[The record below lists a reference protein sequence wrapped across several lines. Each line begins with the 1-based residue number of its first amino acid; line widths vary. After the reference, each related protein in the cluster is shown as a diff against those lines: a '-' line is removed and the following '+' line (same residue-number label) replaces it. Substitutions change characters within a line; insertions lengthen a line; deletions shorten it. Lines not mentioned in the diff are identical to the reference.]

1 MKKNKVRNLL
11 ILFIMVI
18 CIGITNVNAVELAVG
33 QKYDKS
39 WIPGLTNGQD
49 NWGNNKILAYGVS
62 IDNSVISRL
71 SVIPYEISG
80 NNNKMLGYCI
90 DPHLQ
95 STNPYKVDYILGASK
110 DKKTNAIGLGV
121 LEIMKHGYSRIQGA
135 PTIST
140 SLNNSDFYVATSIAV
155 RAFALGVGDQ
165 GKGSATNSELKAIAS
180 AHVKAGIDW
189 LNETEYKSLF
199 SGSTKYSWYDEKYS
213 FKFKSENNGKE
224 IERVARDLFNIG
236 LKKAAEA
243 LKGDVTTATIEKSA
257 ISNKDNVFTATLNYK
272 NFDASKGEIK
282 NFKLI
287 CTNCAQNGIK
297 LGTLRVNG
305 ENVNPNK
312 NYLSGSNGKI
322 KLSFEAIMDSETC
335 KKAEFKITYEFN
347 DPSLEYIGAH
357 LIPGTTNSQNF
368 YVIEKNDSN
377 GGLNDEI
384 TGKIDTCKNNTACK
398 TELET
403 PICSEDE
410 DDAIAT
416 VKGPDKIKTCVLD
429 NEDDAGNSYQ
439 FTTAAGG
446 VSNSYC
452 NVFCKED
459 YAQIKMNPIIKAVKC
474 GGYFKLTSHVEG
486 TKTCYTGGN
495 TADKSINKAQ
505 FIKDIIKAQEDMIT
519 NLNTYNN
526 YKAALANV
534 GTTSN
539 NCKSCCGGGT
549 YTNAITPKDYL
560 TDSEGKTVVDANG
573 NPIKTD
579 KTYTEYYIT
588 SKNNN
593 TGEIKISSRTTNHV
607 TESNNGTSGTCTTCE
622 ENDKTCVPTC
632 DTGCSSGSVS
642 DLKKSL
648 SETMKDA
655 LEAYNKAYGAF
666 QKALSDY
673 NACTTGWINSFL
685 FEQKLRYYYDENHG
699 KDNENYTPYYD
710 LISKDEYKDL
720 QYLEKDGNE
729 EVKTTITIC
738 TGNTDEQYGCLQKD
752 KYEFS
757 FSSEES
763 LSVSN
768 DVFKGMNYTICDTV
782 NGCNNVSKL
791 TSQATFVK
799 KEVEKKQDYV
809 TPTAFYQIA
818 ANGKITVN
826 GDYTGNKVQLEAL
839 LNGLPV
845 STSTVG
851 GGVFRL
857 MIEDLGE
864 FYDEKEGTGRLID
877 FNGDREEN
885 SIAYNNGANTFDG
898 NYTCRYESPCKPKDC
913 PNCTFECIGDS
924 CEWKQCTGESCEVA
938 CNGCIINLDE
948 LNIIHKTISTTNF
961 HAANRTFGYNWITTS
976 NLESLKLLNKKAEKT
991 ISEIED
997 VNEMVYDKTGDDSE
1011 LAFSIKMTPDV
1022 INTIKEYNKKH
1033 TKDGGYINDSLTCY
1047 DATIDGKTYKNIYCY
1062 SDLIDEL
1069 VDKYDDAIT
1078 ANNRLENNESKRK
1091 SETESSGYWT
1101 LWSGYVYNESVLG
1114 GPSWK

>member
-1 MKKNKVRNLL
+1 MKMKRLRNLL

-18 CIGITNVNAVELAVG
+18 CIGITKVNAAELAVG

-39 WIPGLTNGQD
+39 WISGLTNGRD
-49 NWGNNKILAYGVS
+49 NLGNNKILAYGVS

-121 LEIMKHGYSRIQGA
+121 LEIMKYGYSRIEGA

-140 SLNNSDFYVATSIAV
+140 SLNNSEFYVATSIAV

-189 LNETEYKSLF
+189 LNETEYKSVF
-199 SGSTKYSWYDEKYS
+199 SSSTKYSWYDEKYS
-213 FKFKSENNGKE
+213 FNFKSENNGKE
-224 IERVARDLFNIG
+224 IERVAKELFNIG
-236 LKKAAEA
+236 LAKAAES
-243 LKGDVTTATIEKSA
+243 LKGDATTATIEKSA
-257 ISNKDNVFTATLNYK
+257 ISNKNNVYSVTLNYK

-282 NFKLI
+282 NFKLV
-287 CTNCAQNGIK
+287 CANCAQNGISI
-297 LGTLRVNG
+297 GTLKVNE
-305 ENVNPNK
+305 ENVNFNK

-322 KLSFEAIMDSETC
+322 DLSFEATMNSEIC

-347 DPSLEYIGAH
+347 DPSLEFVGAH

-368 YVIEKNDSN
+368 YVTEKND
-377 GGLNDEI
+377 GGLKDEI
-384 TGKIDTCKNNTACK
+384 TGKIDTCKNNACK
-398 TELET
+398 TELQT
-403 PICSEDE
+403 PICSENE
-410 DDAIAT
+410 DDAIA
-416 VKGPDKIKTCVLD
+416 VIKGPDKIKTCVLD
-429 NEDDAGNSYQ
+429 NEDDAGNTYQ
-439 FTTAAGG
+439 FTPAAGG
-446 VSNSYC
+446 VSNDYC

-459 YAQIKMNPIIKAVKC
+459 YAQIKMNPIIKDVKC
-474 GGYFKLTSHVEG
+474 GGYFKLTSHIEG
-486 TKTCYTGGN
+486 TKTCYTSGN
-495 TADKSINKAQ
+495 KTDKSIDKEK
-505 FIKDIIKAQEDMIT
+505 FEKDIKEAVAKM
-519 NLNTYNN
+519 
-526 YKAALANV
+526 
-534 GTTSN
+534 
-539 NCKSCCGGGT
+539 
-549 YTNAITPKDYL
+549 
-560 TDSEGKTVVDANG
+560 VDAYNIYSFYAAAA
-573 NPIKTD
+573 NTS
-579 KTYTEYYIT
+579 YTHEK
-588 SKNNN
+588 SNDSHGACSG
-593 TGEIKISSRTTNHV
+593 GE
-607 TESNNGTSGTCTTCE
+607 EGC
-622 ENDKTCVPTC
+622 PTC
-632 DTGCSSGSVS
+632 KPPKEDTRWSCGSVS
-642 DLKKSL
+642 KSVDLVSKTWTFGYYDTNGKYYANQTKYTTRSGETLVADYSSGTAADCKCCSCSGSDGKEVDHKSL
-648 SETMKDA
+648 RDSA
-655 LEAYNKAYGAF
+655 LKTLNSAIKEY
-666 QKALSDY
+666 QRILTDY
-673 NACTTGWINSFL
+673 NNCTTGWTTDFL
-685 FEQKLRYYYDENHG
+685 FKQKLRYYYDENHG
-699 KDNENYTPYYD
+699 KNGSNYTPYYD
-710 LISKDEYKDL
+710 LIATDEYKEK
-720 QYLEKDGNE
+720 QYLTPDGNP
-729 EVKTTITIC
+729 EVKTTISVC
-738 TGNTDEQYGCLQKD
+738 TGNTDNYYNCVSGNS
-752 KYEFS
+752 YV
-757 FSSEES
+757 S
-763 LSVSN
+763 LSEDELKHSGA
-768 DVFKGMNYTICDTV
+768 FKSVAYTVCDTTGCKVV
-782 NGCNNVSKL
+782 NESV
-791 TSQATFVK
+791 SQARFVK
-799 KEVEKKQDYV
+799 KEVEKKQDYI

-845 STSTVG
+845 STNTVG

-885 SIAYNNGANTFDG
+885 SVAYNNGANTFDG

-924 CEWKQCTGESCEVA
+924 CEWKQCTGDSCEVA

-991 ISEIED
+991 ITEIED

-1069 VDKYDDAIT
+1069 VGEYEEVIKAP
-1078 ANNRLENNESKRK
+1078 NRLENNESKRK

>member
-213 FKFKSENNGKE
+213 FKFKSENNGNE
-224 IERVARDLFNIG
+224 IKSVAKKLFNIG

-282 NFKLI
+282 NFKLV

-297 LGTLRVNG
+297 LGTLKVNG

-459 YAQIKMNPIIKAVKC
+459 YAQIKMNPIIKDVKC

-593 TGEIKISSRTTNHV
+593 TGEIKVSSRTTNHV

-622 ENDKTCVPTC
+622 EDDKTCVPTC
-632 DTGCSSGSVS
+632 DTSCSSGSVS

-720 QYLEKDGNE
+720 QYLEKNGNE

-839 LNGLPV
+839 LNGLPI

-938 CNGCIINLDE
+938 CKGCIINLDE

-991 ISEIED
+991 ISEIEE